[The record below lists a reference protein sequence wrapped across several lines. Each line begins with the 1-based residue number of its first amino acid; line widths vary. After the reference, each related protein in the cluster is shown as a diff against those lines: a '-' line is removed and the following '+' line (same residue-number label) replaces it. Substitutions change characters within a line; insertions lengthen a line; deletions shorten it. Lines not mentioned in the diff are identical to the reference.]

1 MLCRQD
7 ERHAG
12 RVLQL
17 DAGKHRDSRM
27 AKGDYNEE
35 FYRLLFVNNPLPMWV
50 FDLESGRFMAVNA
63 QACRHY
69 GYDEA
74 EFLGMTIA
82 DIRPPEDVARLDSIR
97 SLGPAGHRT
106 VGHWRHV
113 RKDGEVFDVEITSDD
128 IVFQGRPARIVL
140 ANDITSKMRSDAALR
155 ARDERMRYVARA
167 TNEAVWDWTIA
178 DDTIWWDGSLSRLFG
193 LTPEALRDYDR
204 WLARIHPGDRER
216 VDAGLRTAIEGDG
229 EQWSSEHRFAR
240 SDGSHAWV
248 WDRGF
253 VIRDAAGCAVRMV
266 GAMTDLSERRAS
278 EERLREQAT
287 LLDGA
292 KDAILVCD
300 LDGLLRYWNK
310 AAARM
315 YALGK
320 DSTDAGDSVNRLPD
334 DPGIQHSFEQVL
346 AHGEWSGRV
355 QRSAAGRE
363 FMVDS
368 HWMLLRAEDG
378 RPTGILMI
386 CTDVSERV
394 DLEQRLAQSQKLE
407 SIGQLTGGIAHDFN
421 NLLTV
426 IIGNAEMLADEL
438 GADPRLAPFA
448 RLVLSAGERGAEL
461 VKRLLAFARRQALE
475 PQMVHPDEVIDGMR
489 DLLRRTLGENIELE
503 FKKCSGLPVVSIDPG
518 QLESAL
524 LNLCINARDAMPDGG
539 RLMIETSDVILDEA
553 YASQRADVVAGAY
566 VQVAVSDTGAGM
578 TPDVAARAFDPFFT
592 TKAKGKGTGLGLS
605 MVYGFTKQSGGHVA
619 IYSEAGIGTV
629 VKLYLPRIDA
639 PVPATM
645 PVPVASNG
653 GGGGETILLVE
664 DDELV
669 RTHAGQLLRQ
679 LGYRVLSA
687 SGGPEALDILRANP
701 DIDLLFTDVIMP
713 GGMNGPQLAEA
724 AHRERP
730 RLPVLYTSG
739 YTENAIVHHGRV
751 DPGVN
756 LLHKPYRRETL
767 AAKIRAALDVPAE
780 TGIRADA

>member
-1 MLCRQD
+1 
-7 ERHAG
+7 
-12 RVLQL
+12 
-17 DAGKHRDSRM
+17 
-27 AKGDYNEE
+27 
-35 FYRLLFVNNPLPMWV
+35 
-50 FDLESGRFMAVNA
+50 
-63 QACRHY
+63 
-69 GYDEA
+69 
-74 EFLGMTIA
+74 
-82 DIRPPEDVARLDSIR
+82 
-97 SLGPAGHRT
+97 
-106 VGHWRHV
+106 
-113 RKDGEVFDVEITSDD
+113 
-128 IVFQGRPARIVL
+128 
-140 ANDITSKMRSDAALR
+140 
-155 ARDERMRYVARA
+155 
-167 TNEAVWDWTIA
+167 
-178 DDTIWWDGSLSRLFG
+178 
-193 LTPEALRDYDR
+193 
-204 WLARIHPGDRER
+204 
-216 VDAGLRTAIEGDG
+216 
-229 EQWSSEHRFAR
+229 
-240 SDGSHAWV
+240 
-248 WDRGF
+248 
-253 VIRDAAGCAVRMV
+253 
-266 GAMTDLSERRAS
+266 
-278 EERLREQAT
+278 
-287 LLDGA
+287 
-292 KDAILVCD
+292 
-300 LDGLLRYWNK
+300 
-310 AAARM
+310 
-315 YALGK
+315 
-320 DSTDAGDSVNRLPD
+320 
-334 DPGIQHSFEQVL
+334 
-346 AHGEWSGRV
+346 
-355 QRSAAGRE
+355 
-363 FMVDS
+363 
-368 HWMLLRAEDG
+368 
-378 RPTGILMI
+378 MI

-438 GADPRLAPFA
+438 GKESPLAPFA

-503 FKKCSGLPVVSIDPG
+503 FKKGSGQPVVSIDPG

-578 TPDVAARAFDPFFT
+578 TPDVTARAFDPFFT

-639 PVPATM
+639 SVPVTM
-645 PVPVASNG
+645 PVPVASEG

-724 AHRERP
+724 AHRMR
-730 RLPVLYTSG
+730 RGLPVLYTSG

-767 AAKIRAALDVPAE
+767 AAKIRAAIDVPAE

>member
-1 MLCRQD
+1 
-7 ERHAG
+7 
-12 RVLQL
+12 
-17 DAGKHRDSRM
+17 M
-27 AKGDYNEE
+27 ALGDYNED
-35 FYRLLFVNNPLPMWV
+35 FYRLLFRNNPLPMWV
-50 FDLESGRFMAVNA
+50 YDLETGRFVAVNA
-63 QACRHY
+63 EACRHY
-69 GYDEA
+69 GYTEA

-82 DIRPPEDVARLDSIR
+82 DIRPPEDVPRLDALRAS
-97 SLGPAGHRT
+97 SAAGHNSAGR
-106 VGHWRHV
+106 WRHA
-113 RKDGEVFDVEITSDD
+113 KKGGELMEVEITSDD
-128 IVFQGRPARIVL
+128 IVFRGRPARVVL
-140 ANDITSKMRSDAALR
+140 AHDITSRVRSEDALR

-167 TNEAVWDWTIA
+167 TDDAIWDWDFA
-178 DDTIWWDGSLSRLFG
+178 ENAIWWDGSLNRRFG
-193 LTPEALRDYDR
+193 LMPSAVDSYER
-204 WLARIHPGDRER
+204 WLARVHPDDRAR
-216 VDAGLRTAIEGDG
+216 VGSGLRAAIDDPAT
-229 EQWSSEHRFAR
+229 EQWSSEHRFER
-240 SDGSHAWV
+240 GNGEHAWV

-253 VIRDAAGCAVRMV
+253 VIRDADGQAIRMV
-266 GAMTDLSERRAS
+266 GAMTDVTERRRH

-300 LDGLLRYWNK
+300 LQERLRYWNK

-315 YALGK
+315 YALGD
-320 DSTDAGDSVNRLPD
+320 DSSGPDSPEIRLPD
-334 DPGIQHSFEQVL
+334 DADIRHSLQQVL

-355 QRSAAGRE
+355 ERDAAGRT

-368 HWMLLRAEDG
+368 HWMLLRDG
-378 RPTGILMI
+378 GGEPTGILMI

-438 GADPRLAPFA
+438 GHDSRLAPFA

-461 VKRLLAFARRQALE
+461 VRRLLAFARRQALE
-475 PQMVHPDEVIDGMR
+475 PELVHPGEVVDGMR
-489 DLLRRTLGENIELE
+489 DLLGRTLGENIELE
-503 FKKCSGLPVVSIDPG
+503 FKNTGSPLVVSIDPG

-539 RLMIETSDVILDEA
+539 RLMIEITDVILDEA
-553 YASQRADVVAGAY
+553 YASQRADVVPGAY
-566 VQVAVSDTGAGM
+566 VQISVSDTGGGM

-619 IYSEAGIGTV
+619 IYTEAGIGTV

-639 PVPATM
+639 PVTVATPS
-645 PVPVASNG
+645 PVERERE
-653 GGGGETILLVE
+653 GGGETILLVE

-679 LGYRVLSA
+679 LGYHVLSA
-687 SGGPEALDILRANP
+687 SGGPEALELLRANP
-701 DIDLLFTDVIMP
+701 DIHLLFTDVIMP

-724 AHRERP
+724 AHRLRP
-730 RLPVLYTSG
+730 GLPVLYTSG

-767 AAKIRAALDVPAE
+767 ASKIRAALGPAVVPN
-780 TGIRADA
+780 GIRADA